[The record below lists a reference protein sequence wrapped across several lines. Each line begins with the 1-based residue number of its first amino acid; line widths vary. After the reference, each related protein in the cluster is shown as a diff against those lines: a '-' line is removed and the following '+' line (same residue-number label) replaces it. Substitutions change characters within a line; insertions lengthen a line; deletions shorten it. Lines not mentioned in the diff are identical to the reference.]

1 MYSAYRS
8 CKVFCAMC
16 KMVHRSSSSLRIVE
30 LLKCFLGSVNCFM
43 GRVKCS
49 EDRFKL
55 YWS

>member
-30 LLKCFLGSVNCFM
+30 LLKCFLGSVKCFM